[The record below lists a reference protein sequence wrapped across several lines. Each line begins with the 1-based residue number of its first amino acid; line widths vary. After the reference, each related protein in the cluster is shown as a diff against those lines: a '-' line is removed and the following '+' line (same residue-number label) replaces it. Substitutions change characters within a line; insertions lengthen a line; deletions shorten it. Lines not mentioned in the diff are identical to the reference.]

1 MSETARKIMIVAGEP
16 SGGVQTGNR
25 IDYPTPPTEQPS
37 LRGVCRSVDC
47 QQAERVAR
55 RCPSLPMFPE
65 RRLQDA
71 ERVAAAVATVAAE
84 ALDRSRR

>member
-1 MSETARKIMIVAGEP
+1 MSETTRKIMIVAGKP
-16 SGGVQTGNR
+16 SDDVQTGNR
-25 IDYPTPPTEQPS
+25 NDYPTPLTEQPS
-37 LRGVCRSVDC
+37 LRGVCRNADC
-47 QQAERVAR
+47 RQAERIAR

-71 ERVAAAVATVAAE
+71 ERAAAVAATVAAE